1 MWDAPVHHQKPDFEI
16 CQPIFNF
23 WDVVRYFFDFVF
35 FDVLL

>member
-16 CQPIFNF
+16 CQPIFNC
-23 WDVVRYFFDFVF
+23 WDIVRYFFDFVF